1 MIQALNEE
9 YWLPYAVKELAAA
22 VDQVFIIEGAV
33 LGRNDCDVD
42 GHSTDNTIEI
52 IDQLA
57 KKYSNVKFVTRDERW
72 KDLEDMKNFLINLVP
87 PDNWVVIND
96 ADEMY
101 KLSDL
106 KFIREH
112 SEANPQVVEYL
123 PLFLHFYRDFY
134 HVLRPGG
141 GADPVNI
148 THQRII
154 LREEG
159 DYYRYHPTIMNKW
172 GRDKFFF
179 PPLWPRRIFVKN
191 MFIYHFGYIKGA
203 ENYLEKHRWYSE
215 NLVDFQNMSQAK
227 IDEIMNHP
235 YVTGKDNP
243 DDVLFYSGDYPEA
256 AMNHPQSTYKDP
268 SFEEPTYR
276 DWKSVKE
283 YDGAIVWPWHQLW
296 RDSDGKSS
304 DGNSYIQPP

>member
-9 YWLPYAVKELAAA
+9 HWLPYAVSELAAA
-22 VDQVFIIEGAV
+22 VDQILIIEGAV

-52 IDQLA
+52 IGQLE
-57 KKYSNVKFVTRDERW
+57 KKYSNVKFITRDERW

-96 ADEMY
+96 ADEIY
-101 KLSDL
+101 KSSDL
-106 KFIREH
+106 LFLREH
-112 SEANPQVVEYL
+112 AAANPLVVEYL
-123 PLFLHFYRDFY
+123 PLFLHFYRDFH

-191 MFIYHFGYIKGA
+191 MFIWHFGYIKGA
-203 ENYLEKHRWYSE
+203 ANYLDKHRYYAE
-215 NLVDFQNMSQAK
+215 HLIDFQRMSQEK
-227 IDEIMNHP
+227 INEIMNHP
-235 YVTGKDNP
+235 YVTGNDNP
-243 DDVLFYSGDYPEA
+243 DDILRYTGDYPDGA
-256 AMNHPQSTYKDP
+256 KNHPQFDFKEP
-268 SFEEPTYR
+268 SFEETEIR
-276 DWKSVKE
+276 DWKSAPE
-283 YDGAIVWPWHQLW
+283 YDGAMIWPWHEAW
-296 RDSDGKSS
+296 RNSDGKSG
-304 DGNSYIQPP
+304 DDCPYIQPQ